1 MKRGAIR
8 CRAVSTPT
16 ELLRRQT
23 LARRVADTLSAHAEV
38 SATVVFGSVAL
49 GQVDTFSDTD
59 MLVVCSE
66 IPTVSEREGLTTSL
80 GLSFVNVISDT
91 PLFCDQDSCVSGDGL
106 ALTLHYQ
113 RSAWIAAV
121 IGEVLDGAITT
132 ERLPFRPYTLLGLL
146 QRGWLLSDKYA
157 LVAGW
162 RAQLLPYPER
172 LKRNLIRSFAPTLQ
186 DSAEELVITAGRDL
200 GPRNII
206 FHLNW
211 GVDALV
217 GILLALNEQYDTAE
231 RRFEKAVLP
240 RLGRKPEQLEAR
252 LQEILVGPFDC
263 DGARYRAEAF
273 RKLADETLEL
283 SQAWL

>member
-1 MKRGAIR
+1 M
-8 CRAVSTPT
+8 
-16 ELLRRQT
+16 
-23 LARRVADTLSAHAEV
+23 
-38 SATVVFGSVAL
+38 VFGSVAL

-59 MLVVCSE
+59 MLVICSE
-66 IPTVSEREGLTTSL
+66 IPTIAEREGLATSL
-80 GLSFVNVISDT
+80 ELSFVNITSDT
-91 PLFCDQDSCVSGDGL
+91 PLFCAQDSCVTKDGL

-113 RSAWIAAV
+113 RSAWIGAV
-121 IGEVLDGAITT
+121 IDEVLAGSLTT

-146 QRGWLLSDKYA
+146 QRGWLLSDKYN
-157 LVAGW
+157 LVEGW
-162 RAQLLPYPER
+162 RAQMEPYPER
-172 LKRNLIRSFAPTLQ
+172 LKRNIVRSFAPVLR
-186 DSAEELVITAGRDL
+186 DSAEEMVITAIRDL

-252 LQEILVGPFDC
+252 LRDILVGPFDQK
-263 DGARYRAEAF
+263 GARHRAEAF
-273 RKLADETLEL
+273 KKLADETLEL